1 MEEPLTNRRDA
12 DIDKRGAVK
21 RRRVHT
27 KPSMLATRP
36 KLGNGNLQE
45 LNDEAK
51 ATRPPLCFCLALDR
65 SGPSQPAADG
75 ASSQFPSPSFVSGTP
90 SREAQRQRNSK
101 QKLQASYVQT
111 KMTLN
116 FETMPN
122 LLQNHAA
129 ATLRVLV
136 PSGHRAIPFLLD
148 LFAGELQAGDVLV
161 NYKQVQ
167 LLLAFGLVPGSLTDS
182 NLKASKIFKGRV
194 EEGWLDA
201 FLDHVAGIMASFP
214 SADKDRDKWL
224 RTLLFRHLQYVQ
236 HPARHR
242 IACGDHAQRVGL
254 D

>member
-1 MEEPLTNRRDA
+1 
-12 DIDKRGAVK
+12 
-21 RRRVHT
+21 
-27 KPSMLATRP
+27 
-36 KLGNGNLQE
+36 
-45 LNDEAK
+45 
-51 ATRPPLCFCLALDR
+51 
-65 SGPSQPAADG
+65 
-75 ASSQFPSPSFVSGTP
+75 
-90 SREAQRQRNSK
+90 
-101 QKLQASYVQT
+101 
-111 KMTLN
+111 MTLN